1 MEFKFTKRSTP
12 LFKITRYKTGTILD
26 TILERHLQKF
36 FSDKNQNWWFQ
47 KPKKIKLQKLCKEFS
62 KNSEE
67 NSTCMLSWSVFMKK
81 TKQLWCLILAFKLLL
96 KHGVRER
103 LIHNQ
108 QLVMQSEESSDSL
121 ELSNNSNKDYQLVR
135 PSTLKLSITVNS
147 NNASILQFTQ
157 LNTSKFLRKIS
168 LLMEW
173 ASWRTLNFLFKLTK
187 QEISNFT
194 ETIWVRS

>member
-1 MEFKFTKRSTP
+1 
-12 LFKITRYKTGTILD
+12 
-26 TILERHLQKF
+26 
-36 FSDKNQNWWFQ
+36 
-47 KPKKIKLQKLCKEFS
+47 
-62 KNSEE
+62 
-67 NSTCMLSWSVFMKK
+67 
-81 TKQLWCLILAFKLLL
+81 
-96 KHGVRER
+96 VRER

-168 LLMEW
+168 L
-173 ASWRTLNFLFKLTK
+173 
-187 QEISNFT
+187 
-194 ETIWVRS
+194 

>member
-1 MEFKFTKRSTP
+1 
-12 LFKITRYKTGTILD
+12 
-26 TILERHLQKF
+26 
-36 FSDKNQNWWFQ
+36 
-47 KPKKIKLQKLCKEFS
+47 
-62 KNSEE
+62 
-67 NSTCMLSWSVFMKK
+67 
-81 TKQLWCLILAFKLLL
+81 
-96 KHGVRER
+96 VRER

-147 NNASILQFTQ
+147 NNASILRFTQ

-168 LLMEW
+168 LSMEW
-173 ASWRTLNFLFKLTK
+173 ASWRTLNFLFKLTR

>member
-1 MEFKFTKRSTP
+1 MEFKFIKRSTP
-12 LFKITRYKTGTILD
+12 LFKITKYKTGTILD

-47 KPKKIKLQKLCKEFS
+47 KPKKIKLPKLCKEFS
-62 KNSEE
+62 KNLEE

-121 ELSNNSNKDYQLVR
+121 ELSNNSNKDCQLVR